1 MRINLQ
7 DNNYVMSNKLS
18 SLIRSLAGL
27 SALSIR
33 LVRISIAIVLI
44 WIGGLKVYHYE
55 AEGIVP
61 FVANSPFMS
70 FFYAH
75 PEDYKTHMQK
85 EGEANPEKIAW
96 HEANHTYLFSYGLG
110 AVLVVL
116 GFLLLVNKY
125 RPGIGMIGAG
135 LVMIM
140 SVVTLSFLISTKD
153 SWVPALGAPD
163 HGFPLLSARGRL
175 VIKDIIMMAGAFAAL
190 CDSAKQYLNLKA
202 LK

>member
-1 MRINLQ
+1 
-7 DNNYVMSNKLS
+7 MSNKLS
-18 SLIRSLAGL
+18 SLVHSLAGL
-27 SALSIR
+27 STLSIR
-33 LVRISIAIVLI
+33 LIRISIAIVLI
-44 WIGGLKVYHYE
+44 WIGGLKVYNYE

-75 PEDYKTHMQK
+75 PEDYKTYMQK
-85 EGEANPEKIAW
+85 EGEANPDKIAW

-110 AVLVVL
+110 SVLVVL

-125 RPGIGMIGAG
+125 HPGIGMIGAG
-135 LVMIM
+135 LVIIM
-140 SVVTLSFLISTKD
+140 SVVTLSFLLTTKD
-153 SWVPALGAPD
+153 SWVPALGDPD

-175 VIKDIIMMAGAFAAL
+175 VIKDLIMMAGAFTAL
-190 CDSAKQYLNLKA
+190 CDSAKQYLNLTA

>member
-1 MRINLQ
+1 
-7 DNNYVMSNKLS
+7 MSNKFS
-18 SLIRSLAGL
+18 SLAHSLAGL
-27 SALSIR
+27 SGLSIR
-33 LVRISIAIVLI
+33 LIRISIAIVLI

-75 PEDYKTHMQK
+75 PEDYKAHMQK
-85 EGEANPEKIAW
+85 EGEANPDKIAW

-110 AVLVVL
+110 SVLVVL
-116 GFLLLVNKY
+116 GFLLLANRY
-125 RPGIGMIGAG
+125 HPGIGMTGAG

-140 SVVTLSFLISTKD
+140 SVVTLSFLLTTKD
-153 SWVPALGAPD
+153 SWVPALGDPD

-175 VIKDIIMMAGAFAAL
+175 VIKDLIMMAGAFTAL
-190 CDSAKQYLNLKA
+190 CDSAKQYLNSKA

>member
-1 MRINLQ
+1 
-7 DNNYVMSNKLS
+7 MSNQIS
-18 SLIRSLAGL
+18 SLARSLSGL

-33 LVRISIAIVLI
+33 MVRISIAIVLI
-44 WIGGLKVYHYE
+44 WIGGLKVYNYE

-75 PEDYKTHMQK
+75 PEDYKPHMQK

-110 AVLVVL
+110 TVLVIF
-116 GFLLLVNKY
+116 GILLLINKY
-125 RPGIGMIGAG
+125 NPGIGMIGAG
-135 LVMIM
+135 MVILM
-140 SVVTLSFLISTKD
+140 SVVTLSFLITTTD
-153 SWVPALGAPD
+153 SWVPALGDPD

-175 VIKDIIMMAGAFAAL
+175 VIKDLIMMSAAFVAL
-190 CDSAKQYLNLKA
+190 CDSAKQYLILKGSE
-202 LK
+202 

>member
-1 MRINLQ
+1 MAH
-7 DNNYVMSNKLS
+7 
-18 SLIRSLAGL
+18 SLAGL

-33 LVRISIAIVLI
+33 LIRIAIAIVLI
-44 WIGGLKVYHYE
+44 WIGGLKVYNYE

-85 EGEANPEKIAW
+85 EGEASTEKIAW

-116 GFLLLVNKY
+116 GLLLLVNKY
-125 RPGIGMIGAG
+125 HPGIGMAGAAMVI
-135 LVMIM
+135 LM
-140 SVVTLSFLISTKD
+140 SVVTLSFLITTKD
-153 SWVPALGAPD
+153 SWVPPLGDPD
-163 HGFPLLSARGRL
+163 YGFPLLSARGRL
-175 VIKDIIMMAGAFAAL
+175 VIKDLIMMAGAFAAL
-190 CDSAKQYLNLKA
+190 CDSAKLYLNLKG
-202 LK
+202 LR